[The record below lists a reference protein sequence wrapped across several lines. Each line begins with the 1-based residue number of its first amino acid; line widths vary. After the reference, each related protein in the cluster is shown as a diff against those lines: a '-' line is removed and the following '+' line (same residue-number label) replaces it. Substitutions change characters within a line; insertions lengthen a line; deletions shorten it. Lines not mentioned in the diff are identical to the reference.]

1 VIWAVPKEL
10 EDALYDATRAALGDA
25 PLATAALT
33 RAIVDR
39 SARYTSDR
47 ARLAQPADRTADLAA
62 RAVFFTV
69 ADAMKI
75 RIPLAE
81 LANRGALPAR
91 HLRVVDLGAG
101 CGAMS
106 LGLVGVVPDVEI
118 IAIDRDA
125 AALELAAAALRR
137 FTRRITTRIDNV
149 TKAAI
154 PPCDLVVMGTVLN
167 ELDESAAVGVVERAL
182 AAIADD
188 GAVIIIEPA
197 LRATSRALHAIRDA
211 VIARGV
217 HVFAPCTRRVAPC
230 PALADP
236 DDWCHEDRPL
246 ALPPRT
252 AELARLTH
260 LRDSGMKFSY
270 LVLRKQALAL
280 VDDPNAW
287 RLVSAARIA
296 KGKHEIIGCSD
307 HGRVPL
313 RLLKRHRS
321 AENRELERADRGEVI
336 VTDAAP
342 DAARVEVTGPIT
354 RIDPAR

>member
-1 VIWAVPKEL
+1 VTWVVPHAL
-10 EDALYDATRAALGDA
+10 ESALYDATRAALGDA

-33 RAIVDR
+33 RAITDR
-39 SARYTSDR
+39 SLRYTSDR
-47 ARLAQPADRTADLAA
+47 ARLSQPADPVADLAA

-91 HLRVVDLGAG
+91 HRVVDLGAG

-106 LGLVGVVPDVEI
+106 LGLIGVLPDAEI
-118 IAIDRDA
+118 TAIDHDA
-125 AALELAAAALRR
+125 AALAIAAAALRG
-137 FTRRITTRIDNV
+137 FTRSVTTRAGDV
-149 TKAAI
+149 TKAPI

-167 ELDESAAVGVVERAL
+167 ELDEAVALGVVERAL
-182 AAIADD
+182 AAIGDD

-211 VIARGV
+211 AIGRGA
-217 HVFAPCTRRVAPC
+217 HVFAPCTRRIAPC

-236 DDWCHEDRPL
+236 HDWCHEDRAL

-260 LRDSGMKFSY
+260 LRDAGMKFSY

-280 VDDPNAW
+280 VEDPGAW

-307 HGRVPL
+307 RGRVTL
-313 RLLKRHRS
+313 RLLKRNRS

-336 VTDAAP
+336 VTTAAP
-342 DAARVEVTGPIT
+342 DDARVEVTGPIK
-354 RIDPAR
+354 RIDPAT

>member
-1 VIWAVPKEL
+1 MTWAVPHAL
-10 EDALYDATRAALGDA
+10 ETALYDATRAALGDA

-33 RAIVDR
+33 RAITDR
-39 SARYTSDR
+39 SLRYTSDR

-62 RAVFFTV
+62 RAVFFTI

-91 HLRVVDLGAG
+91 HRVVDLGAG

-106 LGLVGVVPDVEI
+106 LGLIGVLPDAEI
-118 IAIDRDA
+118 TAIDRDA
-125 AALELAAAALRR
+125 PALEIAAAALRP
-137 FTRRITTRIDNV
+137 FATITTRVADV

-167 ELDESAAVGVVERAL
+167 ELDEAAALVIVERAL
-182 AAIADD
+182 AAIGDD

-197 LRATSRALHAIRDA
+197 LRTTSRALHAIRDA

-217 HVFAPCTRRVAPC
+217 HVFAPCTRRSAPC

-236 DDWCHEDRPL
+236 DDWCHEDRAL
-246 ALPPRT
+246 VLPPRT

-260 LRDSGMKFSY
+260 LRDAGMKFSY

-280 VDDPNAW
+280 VDDPHAW

-296 KGKHEIIGCSD
+296 KGKHEIIGCSER
-307 HGRVPL
+307 GRIPL

-321 AENRELERADRGEVI
+321 ADNRELERADRGEVI
-336 VTDAAP
+336 VTEAAP
-342 DAARVEVTGPIT
+342 DDARVEITGPIK
-354 RIDPAR
+354 RIDPAAT